1 MKGSTLLLTL
11 RLLTEEERAALELMA
26 ASPLFKLG
34 NRHQDAVELLQ
45 YLRPFAPQYESLEMD
60 RQVAAQALF
69 GHRTQPEA
77 ELRKAMS
84 NLNTLVRKLIL
95 LQQTLTDD
103 DGPDAQLTAVRT
115 DLALMRFCNERLDL
129 SAAKKKSS
137 ANVSGRKAKQ
147 TDDLVAQT
155 YNSITAKTQ
164 CLQTEAAQ
172 TFTAR
177 QYLEMRNIR
186 LEAAHEW
193 HVHHLFNGST
203 DVRQLLDIVLEL
215 EQLYHYQ
222 RLDRQVSLRVS
233 LLGMNT
239 LQEEDSVRAALHYLE
254 VVGSRKP
261 VLPVLSDTPIE
272 LELYRQALIML
283 QSFDAPESTA
293 AFEYLDNQLK
303 NKQLPLPAEQIKGL
317 KAVLRFYCGIMAN
330 RRQDG
335 YFLQKRFELFQE
347 HIAEEMLLNRG
358 GVSAVQLCGLLSDAL
373 RLGDHNH
380 AWTEDFLQQFE
391 NGAQIAHTETPR
403 EVYKIN
409 KANLLFHQGRFR
421 ETANELIGYEWY
433 GRVDNP
439 QILLLAVR
447 IDLKARY
454 ELGLY
459 DDDHTL
465 RTIDAAE
472 KRILRLD
479 DLDPQLARM
488 TLFFLRTVR
497 QLAGIRHRM
506 SQPLAS
512 GSRRFDAAGKL
523 ERLAGAIEEQPI
535 AEKVWLKEQ
544 LAAAGSTG

>member
-1 MKGSTLLLTL
+1 MHGSTLLLTL
-11 RLLTEEERAALELMA
+11 RLLKEEERQVLDLMA

-45 YLRPFAPQYESLEMD
+45 YLRPFAPQFDAPEMD
-60 RQVAAQALF
+60 RQVAAQVLF

-84 NLNTLVRKLIL
+84 NLQNLVRKLIL
-95 LQQTLTDD
+95 LQQLEADD
-103 DGPDAQLTAVRT
+103 DAASAQVLAART
-115 DLALMRFCNERLDL
+115 DLAMLRFFNERNQVVNK
-129 SAAKKKSS
+129 KKKS
-137 ANVSGRKAKQ
+137 APTASGRKGKQ
-147 TDDLVAQT
+147 ADDLVAQA
-155 YNSITAKTQ
+155 YHSLLSKTQ
-164 CLQTEAAQ
+164 ALNSDAAQ
-172 TFTAR
+172 TFSAA

-203 DVRQLLDIVLEL
+203 DVKQLLDIVSEL

-233 LLGMNT
+233 LLGMNM

-254 VVGSRKP
+254 VAGSRKP
-261 VLPVLSDTPIE
+261 VLPIVSDTPIE

-330 RRQDG
+330 RRQEG
-335 YFLQKRFELFQE
+335 YFMQKRFELFQE

-373 RLGDHNH
+373 RLGAHNH
-380 AWTEDFLQQFE
+380 AWAEAFLQQFE
-391 NGAQIAHTETPR
+391 NGAHIANTETPR

-421 ETANELIGYEWY
+421 EAANELIGYEWY

-447 IDLKARY
+447 IDLKARC

-459 DDDHTL
+459 NDDHTL
-465 RTIDAAE
+465 RTIDASE
-472 KRILRLD
+472 KRILRLED
-479 DLDPQLARM
+479 IDPQLARM
-488 TLFFLRTVR
+488 TLAFLRTVR
-497 QLAGIRHRM
+497 QLFGIRQRLA
-506 SQPLAS
+506 QPLSS
-512 GSRRFDAAGKL
+512 GSRRFDPVVKL
-523 ERLAGAIEEQPI
+523 ERLSAAIEEEPI
-535 AEKVWLKEQ
+535 AEKIWLKQQ
-544 LAAAGSTG
+544 LAAIGSF